1 MKSLPTSVSEV
12 LRFYYGYAEYI
23 RAIVNNEQP
32 KKLGYAHY
40 LSIWCNYGHRP
51 KAQAKLL
58 EITKRHF
65 PKLFV
70 VSKWK
75 TVALELLGINPKD
88 YAPSLKSLA
97 CSIQN
102 ESKEKQE
109 LFFRDLYAAV

>member
-1 MKSLPTSVSEV
+1 MKNLSANVSAV
-12 LRFYYGYAEYI
+12 LSFYYGYAEYI

-40 LSIWCNYGHRP
+40 LSTWCNYGHRP

-58 EITKRHF
+58 EITKSHF
-65 PKLFV
+65 PKLFI

-75 TVALELLGINPKD
+75 TLALELLGINLKD

-102 ESKEKQE
+102 EPKEKQG
-109 LFFRDLYAAV
+109 LFFRDLYAIV